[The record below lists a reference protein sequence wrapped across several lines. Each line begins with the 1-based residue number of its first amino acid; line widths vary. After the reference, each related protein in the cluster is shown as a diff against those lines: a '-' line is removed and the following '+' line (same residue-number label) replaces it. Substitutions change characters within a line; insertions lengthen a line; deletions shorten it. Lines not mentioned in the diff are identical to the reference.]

1 MSQTSL
7 FHVVYGSVRGFLRTH
22 AAAAVLATSALTLGT
37 VAPAQAAGTYAAT
50 KYPIVLV
57 HGLSGTSKFLGVV
70 DYWYQIPEDLRAN
83 GANVYVADVS
93 AFNDETVRG
102 EQLVSQIRS
111 VLATTGAAKV
121 NLIGHSQGGLT
132 SRYAAAVV
140 PNLVASVTTIGTPHK
155 GSEFA
160 DFVEST
166 PAPFKALVNLGADVF
181 GSVLGWFNGNSNPQ
195 NGFAALHILSTSGAA
210 DFNKAFP
217 SAGLASGC
225 NTGSATDVRNGNV
238 QKLYSWTGRSTA
250 TNVLDVFDPVL
261 VFSGSVM
268 QARGS
273 GTNDGL
279 VSVCS
284 AKFGQVLSTDYAWNH
299 LDEVNQLLGLI
310 GWGAAD
316 PVAVIRTQANRLKT
330 AGL

>member
-1 MSQTSL
+1 MSKPSL
-7 FHVVYGSVRGFLRTH
+7 LRAVRGFLSTR
-22 AAAAVLATSALTLGT
+22 AAAAVLAASTVTIAA
-37 VAPAQAAGTYAAT
+37 VAPAQAASTYAAT

-57 HGLSGTSKFLGVV
+57 HGLSGTDKFLGTV

-83 GANVYVADVS
+83 GGTVYVANVS

-132 SRYAAAVV
+132 SRYAAAVI
-140 PNLVASVTTIGTPHK
+140 PDKVASVTTIGTPHK

-160 DFVEST
+160 DFVES
-166 PAPFKALVNLGADVF
+166 APDPLKALLNIGADLA
-181 GSVLGWFNGNSNPQ
+181 GTVLSWFNGNSNPQ
-195 NGFAALHILSTSGAA
+195 DGYAALRILSTAGAA
-210 DFNKAFP
+210 DFNTAFP

-225 NTGSATDVRNGNV
+225 NTGGSTDVRNGNV

-250 TNVLDVFDPVL
+250 TNILDLFDPAL
-261 VFSGSVM
+261 VFTSTVM

-310 GWGAAD
+310 GPFAAD